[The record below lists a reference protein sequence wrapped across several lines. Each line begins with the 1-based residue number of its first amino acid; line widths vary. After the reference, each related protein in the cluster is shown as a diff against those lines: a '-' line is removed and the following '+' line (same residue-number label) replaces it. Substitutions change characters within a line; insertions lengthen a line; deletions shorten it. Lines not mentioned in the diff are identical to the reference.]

1 MSFLPLREGK
11 RSRKRRR
18 TAAVASV
25 LVLGFSSA
33 TVAQNCTFFVP
44 ATNYTSMQGVL
55 PISDALGYL
64 DVNDWVIYEIPSA
77 SYNEIEWRVASPPGE
92 GKVMAVHADT
102 RQYYTHLYEMPV
114 TGDWNTYQSVTSQ
127 FTIPPVSNESAM
139 IPLKLQ
145 ILQGGFN
152 LQSLCLRTIQPSSP
166 PQEEVSKEPSMEPS
180 MEPSITPSMV
190 PSITPSKV
198 VFVPDTTITPTP
210 SSECRQT
217 YQAARDYR
225 LVQGMTIEG
234 KEISNLA
241 WLDPSDLVVYD
252 MALPR
257 EGWYQFHFG
266 VSTPSG
272 EGAFRV
278 ELENIEENAPE
289 PIRFTISQLPATSS
303 WYQYEKASSE
313 WVYLTPS
320 ARTTMTLT
328 VEQGGWNFRWW
339 CWDWEAEIPT
349 ATPTSRPH
357 NGLLTPRPS
366 EDILP
371 TAEPT
376 ATPTS
381 SSPTTATP
389 TSFTDTATGFVHA
402 DGTILRD
409 PKDQPLLL
417 RGVALGGWMT
427 PHLVMNSSSISAGEW
442 WKRVE
447 TTVGTNSRRSFQ
459 QAWLQSF
466 VTKYDLQEIKAI
478 GFNAI
483 RVPLHYKLFTLPIQ
497 EESMAGYDTWSAIG
511 FRLLDQLMDWAS
523 EHELYVLLDMMAAPG
538 GQGLDPITDFNV
550 QNPSLWEYAEN
561 RRKTIALWQEL
572 ARRYA
577 EHPWLAG
584 YDLLSA
590 VDWNFQEDEWATRH
604 WNGCDETSNKP
615 LRALYEQA
623 ISAIREVDKH
633 HMIIL
638 AGNCWGMNHQGLLP
652 VDDTNVALG
661 FHLYRMEPAME
672 TIESLIANREKH
684 NVPVIMTHVSGEL
697 NESSASVIQRMESSD
712 LGWLWWTWKGLNTT
726 MMPFQ
731 FGSST
736 SYNTL
741 ADYWSKNCS
750 NIQEESAFRAL
761 MQIANNTLVY
771 RAKPI
776 SSVVKML
783 LGNNTVESRQ
793 IG

>member
-1 MSFLPLREGK
+1 MNFVRLREDK
-11 RSRKRRR
+11 CHRKRQR
-18 TAAVASV
+18 TTTAVVSV
-25 LVLGFSSA
+25 LVFGFSVA
-33 TVAQNCTFFVP
+33 VAQDCTLFVP
-44 ATNYTSMQGVL
+44 ATNYTAMQGVL
-55 PISDALGYL
+55 PVSDALGYL
-64 DVNDWVIYEIPSA
+64 DVHDWVVYEIPSNP
-77 SYNEIEWRVASPPGE
+77 YNEIEWTVASPTGE
-92 GKVMAVHADT
+92 GKVMVIHAET

-114 TGDWNTYQSVTSQ
+114 TGDWNNYQPITSQ
-127 FTIPPVSNESAM
+127 FTIPPMSNESVM

-152 LQSLCLRTIQPSSP
+152 LQSLCLRAIQPPPPPPEENSSI
-166 PQEEVSKEPSMEPS
+166 V
-180 MEPSITPSMV
+180 PSIAPSMV
-190 PSITPSKV
+190 PSRV
-198 VFVPDTTITPTP
+198 VFVPDTTTTPTP
-210 SSECRQT
+210 SSECTQT

-225 LVQGMTIEG
+225 LMQGMTIEG

-252 MALPR
+252 LVLRRP
-257 EGWYQFHFG
+257 GWYQFHFG

-278 ELENIEENAPE
+278 EFENMEKDDSPE
-289 PIRFTISQLPATSS
+289 PIRFRISQLPATNS

-320 ARTTMTLT
+320 AITTMTLT
-328 VEQGGWNFRWW
+328 IEQGGWNFRWW
-339 CWDWEAEIPT
+339 CWDWVADIPT
-349 ATPTSRPH
+349 ATPTSRPS
-357 NGLLTPRPS
+357 NDLPTPRPS

-376 ATPTS
+376 ATSTS

-389 TSFTDTATGFVHA
+389 TSFTDTATGFVRA
-402 DGTILRD
+402 EGTILRD
-409 PKDQPLLL
+409 PQDQPLLL

-427 PHLVMNSSSISAGEW
+427 PHLVMNASSISAGEW

-466 VTKYDLQEIKAI
+466 VTKDDLQEIKVT

-483 RVPLHYKLFTLPIQ
+483 RVPLHYELFTLPIQ

-511 FRLLDQLMDWAS
+511 FRFLDQLMEWAT
-523 EHELYVLLDMMAAPG
+523 EYELFVLLDLMAAPG
-538 GQGLDPITDFNV
+538 GQGLDPITDFDV
-550 QNPSLWEYAEN
+550 QYPSLWEYAEN
-561 RRKTIALWQEL
+561 RRKTISLWQEL

-615 LRALYEQA
+615 LRAFYEQA
-623 ISAIREVDKH
+623 ISAIREVDVH
-633 HMIIL
+633 HMIVL
-638 AGNCWGMNHQGLLP
+638 AGNCWGTNHQGLLP
-652 VDDTNVALG
+652 VNDTNVALG
-661 FHLYRMEPAME
+661 FHLYGMETAMK
-672 TIESLIANREKH
+672 TIESLIANREKYK
-684 NVPVIMTHVSGEL
+684 VPVVMTHVSGEL
-697 NESSASVIQRMESSD
+697 DESSANVIRTMESSE

-726 MMPFQ
+726 MTPFQ

-741 ADYWSKNCS
+741 ADYWSNNCS
-750 NIQEESAFRAL
+750 DIHEESAFRAL
-761 MQIANNTLVY
+761 MQITNNTLMS

-776 SSVVKML
+776 SSVVETL
-783 LGNNTVESRQ
+783 LGNNTVERR
-793 IG
+793 